1 MALKIIFMGTPEF
14 SVPILDTLNRSDHEI
29 LEVYTQPPKKKNR
42 GQKLNNTPVYDFSL
56 KNKIKVRY
64 PEKLESEDEIEY
76 LKACKPDVVVVVA
89 YGKILPKKLLDI
101 KGIEFINVHAS
112 LLPKWR
118 GAAPIQ
124 RSIMNLDY
132 ETGISIMKIISR
144 LDAGPV
150 LMKSKVKISASTNYI
165 SLSKELSLLG
175 AKMILKALNLIENNS
190 ANFSEQDDNL
200 ASYANKILKSESQI
214 DWTTEAKKV
223 VAKINALYPNPGAW
237 FEYKGLRLKI
247 IKAIEVN
254 VKGKP
259 GEILDKKFTIAC
271 AKSGIQVLELQK
283 EGKRNMK
290 VSEFLNGHVLEIG
303 LNVNKKL

>member
-42 GQKLNNTPVYDFSL
+42 GQKINNTPVYDFSL

-132 ETGISIMKIISR
+132 ETGISIMKIIPR

-165 SLSKELSLLG
+165 ALSKELSLLG
-175 AKMILKALNLIENNS
+175 AKMILKALNLIENNL

-214 DWTTEAKKV
+214 DWTIEAKKV